1 MSSQSR
7 HHSGSTILT
16 CSQSY
21 EKPFIFQSL
30 ILVCSNYSDYSVW
43 FSYLRID
50 KVIGTNDSCTQF
62 FRHLP
67 RQQTVNGSI
76 SGAPRSPVDEHHQR
90 RRHTFGPVHVWRVV
104 QVQLVASAAKCD
116 ALCVQTD
123 KSVNFNT
130 MLRCY
135 ITHFEGTTSKAET
148 RIKVGFF
155 FLLLVNTPSH
165 SACGFPHSCTMTS
178 TESKVAHIAGI

>member
-90 RRHTFGPVHVWRVV
+90 RRHTFGPVYVWRVV

-116 ALCVQTD
+116 ALCVQTRQKCELQHNAQVLHNTFWRD
-123 KSVNFNT
+123 HIESRDTHKS
-130 MLRCY
+130 
-135 ITHFEGTTSKAET
+135 
-148 RIKVGFF
+148 RILFF
-155 FLLLVNTPSH
+155 TPCKHTFS
-165 SACGFPHSCTMTS
+165 
-178 TESKVAHIAGI
+178 